1 MFRHRIIDSRFF
13 SSCFR
18 ATRPVL
24 SFLLSSFSLRPSLIL
39 TDARTASG
47 PGQIEAPPDFAGAP
61 RSPYGLRPQFFDS
74 FVHASWK
81 KLSNFGIYYKLSLTI
96 YIYIY
101 ELVDERQEIDSI
113 RSRGP
118 VFLRS
123 LSPPPRNGE
132 RCADEDIDR

>member
-39 TDARTASG
+39 TDASAASG
-47 PGQIEAPPDFAGAP
+47 PGQIEAPPGFAGAP

-81 KLSNFGIYYKLSLTI
+81 KVSNFGIYYKLSLTI

-101 ELVDERQEIDSI
+101 ELVDKKSI
-113 RSRGP
+113 PSDRGGP
-118 VFLRS
+118 CSSALCRLLLVMGKGVPMKILRS
-123 LSPPPRNGE
+123 
-132 RCADEDIDR
+132 D